1 MPFSEPFW
9 DRVSCSGGDTL
20 SCDIKRLCVCNIYI
34 YIHTY
39 THTIHRFRDSNSSF
53 EALGLVEDFSLE
65 GSRMSGA
72 ELGAL
77 EVPGLLG
84 GRERFRPPHVRVATA
99 RLAADE
105 SDG

>member
-9 DRVSCSGGDTL
+9 DRVSCSGEDTL
-20 SCDIKRLCVCNIYI
+20 SCDIKRLCVCIHIYI
-34 YIHTY
+34 YVYIYIY
-39 THTIHRFRDSNSSF
+39 TQRFRDSISSF
-53 EALGLVEDFSLE
+53 EGLGLVEDFSLE
-65 GSRMSGA
+65 GSRMSVA

-84 GRERFRPPHVRVATA
+84 GRERFRPPHVRVGTA
-99 RLAADE
+99 RMAADE